1 MKLGDKVRIL
11 LPNSLA
17 KFHAKVFTH
26 CWNIAKSN
34 SAFTWL
40 AVTERILLLAMLPAV
55 SAAKDEVV
63 SSRSPHIDSESFHLA
78 HPPSTA
84 PVVLPSRQGPNATAD
99 VPWPP
104 PAPIITRTA
113 ATPMATPHGSPHGSS
128 NDFAM
133 SKNLRNTLT
142 VDRVT
147 VGSSSASSGTVRA
160 RVSKHLFSTH

>member
-1 MKLGDKVRIL
+1 M
-11 LPNSLA
+11 
-17 KFHAKVFTH
+17 
-26 CWNIAKSN
+26 
-34 SAFTWL
+34 

-55 SAAKDEVV
+55 SAAKDDVV
-63 SSRSPHIDSESFHLA
+63 SSRAPHIDSETFNPA

-84 PVVLPSRQGPNATAD
+84 PVVLPSRQGPNLTAD

-113 ATPMATPHGSPHGSS
+113 ATPMATPQGSRRGSS

-147 VGSSSASSGTVRA
+147 LGCSPTAPGTLLTRVRT
-160 RVSKHLFSTH
+160 HLL

>member
-1 MKLGDKVRIL
+1 M
-11 LPNSLA
+11 
-17 KFHAKVFTH
+17 
-26 CWNIAKSN
+26 
-34 SAFTWL
+34 WL
-40 AVTERILLLAMLPAV
+40 AVSERILLLAMLPAV

-78 HPPSTA
+78 RPPSTA
-84 PVVLPSRQGPNATAD
+84 PVILPSRQGPNVAAD
-99 VPWPP
+99 APWPPP

-113 ATPMATPHGSPHGSS
+113 ATPMATPQGSPHGSS

-147 VGSSSASSGTVRA
+147 VGSSPASPGTVRA
-160 RVSKHLFSTH
+160 RVRKHLFLTSLT